1 MSPELEQSQAYDEQ
15 LVELA
20 SRGDQTAFRQL
31 YDRYHLKIFRLVG
44 SMVGS
49 PDDAWDIVQEAFVRA
64 FRSLKSFKGQSSFYT
79 WLYRIA
85 VNTTTDFRR
94 KQARRRQNRP
104 TQSLSDLEA
113 AGRQIAAPEGEAPDS
128 ALYRKELAE
137 LVRRALDT
145 LSEEHRQVMV
155 LREINGLSY
164 GEIAEVTG
172 ASPGTV
178 MSRLHYARRKVAE
191 VLRRWN
197 VPGPEGQ

>member
-20 SRGDQTAFRQL
+20 GRGDQAAFRHL
-31 YDRYHLKIFRLVG
+31 YDRYHLKIFRLVR

-49 PDDAWDIVQEAFVRA
+49 PEDAWDIVQEAFVRA

-85 VNTTTDFRR
+85 LNVTTDYRR
-94 KQARRRQNRP
+94 RQARRRQNRP

-113 AGRQIAAPEGEAPDS
+113 EGRQIAAPEGETPDNT
-128 ALYRKELAE
+128 LYRKELAE

-172 ASPGTV
+172 ASLGTV

-191 VLRRWN
+191 ILRRWN
-197 VPGPEGQ
+197 VPGPEGR